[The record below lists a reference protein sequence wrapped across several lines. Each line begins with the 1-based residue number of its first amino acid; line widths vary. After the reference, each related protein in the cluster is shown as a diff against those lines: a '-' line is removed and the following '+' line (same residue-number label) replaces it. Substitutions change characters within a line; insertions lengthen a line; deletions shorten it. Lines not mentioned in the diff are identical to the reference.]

1 MQWRILL
8 LYINK
13 QLINLNR
20 KTNQKIRGPQD
31 LERQIEELKNRVY
44 TAQNELSLI
53 RAVGMNSPE
62 MKECK
67 KKIKEL
73 DDRLAEVLMID
84 DQHRV
89 MNGKLNMRIVE
100 LEQEVLELH
109 ADNKK
114 LALQVDD
121 YVNKL
126 RSNGFV

>member
-1 MQWRILL
+1 
-8 LYINK
+8 
-13 QLINLNR
+13 
-20 KTNQKIRGPQD
+20 
-31 LERQIEELKNRVY
+31 
-44 TAQNELSLI
+44 
-53 RAVGMNSPE
+53 MNSPE